1 MNTTAR
7 CSGLLLRGV
16 TAVCLCLAAGCASTP
31 TPRPDAEKQD
41 EAGVVT
47 DYYVVTKTSFD
58 PFMQSCA
65 ELYVNFRV
73 TRIQVNRI
81 LGQSAQTGN
90 VNQLIETFKTSIAK
104 AKELLPQAQSALTRA
119 PQELKGFEAR
129 KIPKLQKGLNQSITQ
144 LNDVISDGRA
154 LIDKLQNLGKTPTTS
169 TASSPAAEIHQQV
182 AVMDFKTVGD
192 STDLGEGAAEILRTT
207 LMETGKYT
215 VVERSMLKEAM
226 KEQKLGLSGAV
237 DQNTAVGIGKILG
250 ANLVAVGSVVKMGG
264 SYTLNVRFVDVET
277 GAVVLGRKLTTNSEE
292 KIPSLCEQMVK
303 ILTRKETAQK
313 QEEETLPQPTNF
325 SQTQTPEQTP
335 ETNTQPAEG
344 NWALGA
350 IYPGASLK
358 YVTSGKSAWEL
369 RAQSGSGVLA
379 LGPRYYLYFTRDA
392 NPRLFFGLETDYL
405 TYKGKVSKSTGFA
418 GGAFVGGEIFLTKQ
432 IGLLMDFGPMYI
444 NFSDK
449 NFSESAS
456 GLEYVMNMGIYWHFK

>member
-1 MNTTAR
+1 MNITAKY
-7 CSGLLLRGV
+7 SGLLLRGV
-16 TAVCLCLAAGCASTP
+16 TAAFLCLAAGCASTS
-31 TPRPDAEKQD
+31 PRQNAENQD
-41 EAGVVT
+41 EAGVVA
-47 DYYVVTKTSFD
+47 DYYTVTKTSSD
-58 PFMQSCA
+58 PFMKSCA

-81 LGQSAQTGN
+81 LGQSAYTGD
-90 VNQLIETFKTSIAK
+90 VNQLTETFKTSIAK
-104 AKELLPQAQSALTRA
+104 AKELLPQAQTALTRA

-144 LNDVISDGRA
+144 LNDVISDGQA
-154 LIDKLQNLGKTPTTS
+154 LIDKLQNLGKTPATS
-169 TASSPAAEIHQQV
+169 TISNTTAEIRQQV

-215 VVERSMLKEAM
+215 VVERSMLKEAL
-226 KEQKLGLSGAV
+226 KEQKLGVSGAV

-277 GAVVLGRKLTTNSEE
+277 SAVVLGKKLTTNSEDG
-292 KIPSLCEQMVK
+292 IPSLCEQMVK
-303 ILTRKETAQK
+303 LLTRKETAQK
-313 QEEETLPQPTNF
+313 QEEETLPQPT
-325 SQTQTPEQTP
+325 
-335 ETNTQPAEG
+335 EG

-358 YVTSGKSAWEL
+358 YVTSGKSAWEV
-369 RAQSGSGVLA
+369 RAQTGSKILA
-379 LGPRYYLYFTRDA
+379 LGTRYYSYFTQSS
-392 NPRLFFGLETDYL
+392 NPRLYFGVEGDYI
-405 TYKGKVSKSTGFA
+405 TFKGNVSKGTGFA

-432 IGLLMDFGPMYI
+432 IGLLMDFGPTYI
-444 NFSDK
+444 SLSDN
-449 NFSESAS
+449 NFSETAS
-456 GLEYVMNMGIYWHFK
+456 SLEYVLNMGIYWHFK